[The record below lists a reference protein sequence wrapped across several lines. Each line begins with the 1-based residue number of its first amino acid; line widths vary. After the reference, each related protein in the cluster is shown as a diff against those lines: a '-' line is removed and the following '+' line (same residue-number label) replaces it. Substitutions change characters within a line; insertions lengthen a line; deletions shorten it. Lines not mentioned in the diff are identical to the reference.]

1 MLWFPGRDWSGCSVA
16 VPCYALHDRNYAWL
30 TSMLSIEIVIV
41 CIIVLY
47 IWTKEVFKPPKQK
60 SVEEQLAEALK
71 KYLEKGVKIR
81 SGDDKSS

>member
-1 MLWFPGRDWSGCSVA
+1 
-16 VPCYALHDRNYAWL
+16 
-30 TSMLSIEIVIV
+30 MLSIEIVIV